1 MMMNILKSEQAT
13 FEQQEPR
20 IFTDG
25 PDQGGL
31 SVKIRHIRLN
41 PRFLPYRFLLAA
53 FFLIAVIVAVPIQTM
68 RAGAQT
74 QSNKI
79 PAPEATLGFK
89 IGEDRKLAKWDQF
102 LAYFGELAKAS
113 DRIKFE
119 TLGKTTLG
127 RPFVV
132 ATISS
137 PENLKRLDEF
147 REVQRK
153 LGDPRLLAKESESA
167 IGELIRAGRTVV
179 AITCSIHST
188 EVGGT
193 FTATEL
199 AYKLTSQNTPEVKQI
214 LDNVILLL
222 VPSLNPDGTD
232 IVADWYR
239 KTLGTPSE
247 GTTPPELY
255 HHYTGH
261 DNNRDWYAFTQV
273 ETQLTVDKILNVW
286 RPQILHDI
294 HQMGGGGARLF
305 VPPYMEPW
313 EPNIDPAII
322 AGVNALGTSM
332 AWEVISGGKPGVVFN
347 TMYDAW
353 TPARA
358 YAHYHAGLRVLSET
372 ASARLATPVEIPL
385 NRLGGGF
392 NYDAKSPS
400 WNFPSVWPGG
410 KWTLRDIVE
419 YQTAGA
425 TALLNHAARHRELY
439 LRNFYEVSK
448 RAVEAVGGPFA
459 IVLPE
464 PEPPASISNALKR
477 IKEGLN
483 QVTGTKEEKHEQSE
497 QVVKNV
503 IGEPSTDAEVIYYY
517 KIEGLDRLLSI
528 LRRGGVEVMRASKDF
543 VADGKNYA
551 TGAHIVFMKQPYGA
565 FARTLLEPQVY
576 PNLREYPGGPPK
588 RPYDVTA
595 HSLNL
600 LMNAKADFI
609 KAPFTVD
616 AKPEPAALV
625 IQSRVRPNAGVR
637 VAIYKNYLPSMD
649 EGWTRWMFDQY
660 RFPYMSLRDAEARE
674 GNLKA
679 KYDAIIIPDQSV
691 NAIVN
696 GLPGGASRGAATGDG
711 GGDERVTGVYPEEY
725 AGGLGEAGVKAL
737 REFVEAGGT
746 VITFNNASN
755 FAIEKLGAPAR
766 NVLKGVSARD
776 FYCPGSILRAQLDS
790 SSPLAFGLE
799 KESIAWFESGPAFE
813 ITDQASARAIARY
826 PESESPLLSGWV
838 LGDKLIRGR
847 AAMVEAKIGKGRII
861 LFGFRPQYRAQSL
874 ATFPLL
880 FNSILTSKSDQ

>member
-1 MMMNILKSEQAT
+1 MRLASRIHGAYITTSGNEIKYHSVGKLESKKMMRKRHFTRIL
-13 FEQQEPR
+13 
-20 IFTDG
+20 
-25 PDQGGL
+25 
-31 SVKIRHIRLN
+31 
-41 PRFLPYRFLLAA
+41 LLLYILLYVSGAGA
-53 FFLIAVIVAVPIQTM
+53 SIHST

-74 QSNKI
+74 RDTTSDSKV
-79 PAPEATLGFK
+79 PPPETSLGFK

-102 LAYFGELAKAS
+102 LAYFGELAKTS
-113 DRIKFE
+113 DRIKLD

-127 RPFVV
+127 RPFVA

-147 REVQRK
+147 KEIQRK
-153 LGDPRLLAKESESA
+153 LSDPRLLSNASEAA
-167 IGELIRAGRTVV
+167 INELIGKGKTVV
-179 AITCSIHST
+179 VITCSIHST

-199 AYKLTSQNTPEVKQI
+199 AYKLASQNTPEIRGI
-214 LDNVILLL
+214 LDNVIILL

-247 GTTPPELY
+247 GSSPPELY

-273 ETQLTVDKILNVW
+273 ETQLTVDKILNAW

-322 AGVNALGTSM
+322 SGVNALGTSM
-332 AWEVISGGKPGVVFN
+332 AWEVTSQGKAGVVFN

-358 YAHYHAGLRVLSET
+358 YSHYHAGLRVLSET
-372 ASARLATPVEIPL
+372 ASAQLATPVEVPF
-385 NRLGGGF
+385 NKLGGGF
-392 NYDAKSPS
+392 NYDAKEQS
-400 WNFPSVWPGG
+400 WNFPKPWTGG
-410 KWTLRDIVE
+410 KWTLRDIVD
-419 YQTAGA
+419 YQSAGA
-425 TALLNHAARHRELY
+425 MALLNHAARHRELY
-439 LRNFYEVSK
+439 LRSFYEISK
-448 RAVEAVGGPFA
+448 RAVEAQDGPFA
-459 IVLPE
+459 ILLPE
-464 PEPPASISNALKR
+464 PETPPSISDALKR

-483 QVTGTKEEKHEQSE
+483 QVTGTTEEKHEQGQ
-497 QVVKNV
+497 QVVKSV
-503 IGEPSTDAEVIYYY
+503 TDEPSTAAEVVYYY
-517 KIEGLDRLLSI
+517 KIEGLDRLLHI
-528 LRRGGVEVMRASKDF
+528 LRRGGVEVMRANKDF
-543 VADGKNYA
+543 TAGGNKYEA
-551 TGAHIVFMKQPYGA
+551 GTHIIFMRQPYGA
-565 FARTLLEPQVY
+565 FAKTLLESQVY
-576 PNLREYPGGPPK
+576 PDLRVYPGGPPK

-600 LMNAKADFI
+600 LMNVKSVFV
-609 KAPFTVD
+609 KEPFTVESR
-616 AKPEPAALV
+616 PEPAALV
-625 IQSRVRPNAGVR
+625 IQSRVRSNAGAR
-637 VAIYKNYLPSMD
+637 VAIYKNHLPSMD

-660 RFPYMSLRDAEARE
+660 KFIYTSLVDAEVRA
-674 GNLKA
+674 GGLKA

-691 NAIVN
+691 NALVN
-696 GLPGGASRGAATGDG
+696 GLPGIGRSDENAGAE
-711 GGDERVTGVYPEEY
+711 ERVSSAYPAEY
-725 AGGLGEAGVKAL
+725 AGGLGEAGVKSL
-737 REFVEAGGT
+737 REFIEAGGT
-746 VITFNNASN
+746 VITLNNASN
-755 FAIEKLGAPAR
+755 FAIEKLGVPAR
-766 NVLKGVSARD
+766 NVLKGVQARE

-790 SSPLAFGLE
+790 STPLTFGVE
-799 KESIAWFESGPAFE
+799 KESVAWFENSPAFE
-813 ITDQASARAIARY
+813 ITDQARARAIARY
-826 PESESPLLSGWV
+826 PESENPLLSGWI

-847 AAMVEAKIGKGRII
+847 AAMVEANIGKGRVI

>member
-1 MMMNILKSEQAT
+1 MMMNIRRFAL
-13 FEQQEPR
+13 
-20 IFTDG
+20 IVLL
-25 PDQGGL
+25 L
-31 SVKIRHIRLN
+31 SLSI
-41 PRFLPYRFLLAA
+41 
-53 FFLIAVIVAVPIQTM
+53 
-68 RAGAQT
+68 AGAPIHSTRARAQT
-74 QSNKI
+74 RNTTSDNNV
-79 PAPEATLGFK
+79 PPPETALGFK

-113 DRIKFE
+113 DRIKLD
-119 TLGKTTLG
+119 TVGKTTLG

-147 REVQRK
+147 KEIQRK
-153 LGDPRLLAKESESA
+153 LSDPRLLANASESA
-167 IGELIRAGRTVV
+167 ANDLIGMGKTVV
-179 AITCSIHST
+179 VITCSIHST

-199 AYKLTSQNTPEVKQI
+199 AYKLTSQNTQEVTRI

-239 KTLGTPSE
+239 KTLGTPAE
-247 GTTPPELY
+247 GSAPPELY

-313 EPNIDPAII
+313 EPNVDPAII

-332 AWEVISGGKPGVVFN
+332 AWEVISQGKAGVVFN

-358 YAHYHAGLRVLSET
+358 YAHYHAGLRILSET
-372 ASARLATPVEIPL
+372 ASARLATPVEVPF

-392 NYDAKSPS
+392 NYDAKDAS
-400 WNFPSVWPGG
+400 WNFPKPWPGG
-410 KWTLRDIVE
+410 KWTLRDIVD
-419 YQTAGA
+419 YQSAGA
-425 TALLNHAARHRELY
+425 MALLNHAARHRELY
-439 LRNFYEVSK
+439 LRNFYETGK
-448 RAVEAVGGPFA
+448 RAVEAKDKPYA
-459 IVLPE
+459 ILLPE
-464 PEPPASISNALKR
+464 PETPATISDALKR
-477 IKEGLN
+477 LKEGLN
-483 QVTGTKEEKHEQSE
+483 KVSGTDQEKHEQGE
-497 QVVKNV
+497 QVVKS
-503 IGEPSTDAEVIYYY
+503 ITGEPSTSAEVVYYY
-517 KIEGLDRLLSI
+517 KTEGLDRALNI

-543 VADGKNYA
+543 TAGGKKYA
-551 TGAHIVFMKQPYGA
+551 AGAHIIFMKQPYGA
-565 FARTLLEPQVY
+565 FAKALLESQVY
-576 PNLREYPGGPPK
+576 PDLREYPGGPPK

-600 LMNAKADFI
+600 LMNVQAVSVKE
-609 KAPFTVD
+609 PFDVE
-616 AKPEPAALV
+616 ARPEPAALV

-637 VAIYKNYLPSMD
+637 VAVYKNHLPSMD

-660 RFPYMSLRDAEARE
+660 RFPYFSLLDAEIRA
-674 GNLKA
+674 GGLKA

-691 NAIVN
+691 NALVN
-696 GLPGGASRGAATGDG
+696 GLPGAGSGASESAGAE
-711 GGDERVTGVYPEEY
+711 ERITGVYPAEY

-737 REFVEAGGT
+737 REFIEAGGT

-766 NVLKGVSARD
+766 NVLKGVPARD

-799 KESIAWFESGPAFE
+799 KESIAWFENSPAFE
-813 ITDQASARAIARY
+813 ITDQSSARAIARY
-826 PESESPLLSGWV
+826 PESESPLLSGWI
-838 LGDKLIRGR
+838 LGDKLVRGR
-847 AAMVEAKIGKGRII
+847 AAMVEANIGKGRVI

>member
-1 MMMNILKSEQAT
+1 MGPLDQETVGVKSRITTMKNIS
-13 FEQQEPR
+13 R
-20 IFTDG
+20 I
-25 PDQGGL
+25 
-31 SVKIRHIRLN
+31 
-41 PRFLPYRFLLAA
+41 
-53 FFLIAVIVAVPIQTM
+53 FLIATILIATFAAVRTPTM
-68 RAGAQT
+68 IAGAQA
-74 QSNKI
+74 QSNNI

-89 IGEDRKLAKWDQF
+89 IGEDRKLANWNQF
-102 LAYFGELAKAS
+102 LAYFGELAKTS
-113 DRIKFE
+113 DRIKLE

-132 ATISS
+132 ATISAS
-137 PENLKRLDEF
+137 ENLKRLDEF
-147 REVQRK
+147 KEIQRK
-153 LGDPRLLAKESESA
+153 LADPRLLAKESESA
-167 IGELIRAGRTVV
+167 IGELIKTGKNVV
-179 AITCSIHST
+179 VITCSIHST

-239 KTLGTPSE
+239 KTLGTPAE
-247 GTTPPELY
+247 GSTPPELY

-273 ETQLTVDKILNVW
+273 ETQLTVDKILNIW

-294 HQMGGGGARLF
+294 HQMGGNGARFF

-332 AWEVISGGKPGVVFN
+332 AWEMISRGKGGVVFN
-347 TMYDAW
+347 SIYDAW

-358 YAHYHAGLRVLSET
+358 YTHYHAGLRILSET
-372 ASARLATPVEIPL
+372 ASARLATPVEVPF

-392 NYDAKSPS
+392 NYNAKTPS
-400 WNFPSVWPGG
+400 WNFPAIWPGG
-410 KWTLRDIVE
+410 KWTLRDIVD

-425 TALLNHAARHRELY
+425 MALLNHAARHRELY
-439 LRNFYEVSK
+439 TRNFYEIGK
-448 RAVEAVGGPFA
+448 RAVEAKDGPFA
-459 IVLPE
+459 ILLPE
-464 PEPPASISNALKR
+464 PEMPASLANAFKR
-477 IKEGLN
+477 LRDGLG
-483 QVTGTKEEKHEQSE
+483 QVSGTSEEKHEQGE
-497 QVVKNV
+497 QIVKN
-503 IGEPSTDAEVIYYY
+503 ISGEPSTDAEVNYYF
-517 KIEGLDRLLSI
+517 KTEGVDRALSV
-528 LRRGGVEVMRASKDF
+528 LKRGGVEVMRASKDF
-543 VADGKNYA
+543 IADGKKYTA
-551 TGAHIVFMKQPYGA
+551 GAHIIYMKQPYAA
-565 FARTLLEPQVY
+565 FAKTLLESQVY
-576 PNLREYPGGPPK
+576 PDLREYPGGPPK

-600 LMNAKADFI
+600 LMNVKSVFI
-609 KAPFTVD
+609 KERFEVET
-616 AKPEPAALV
+616 KPEPSALV
-625 IQSRVRPNAGVR
+625 IQSRVRSNAGAR
-637 VAIYKNYLPSMD
+637 VALYKNHLPSMD
-649 EGWTRWMFDQY
+649 EGWTRWMFDNY
-660 RFPYMSLRDAEARE
+660 RFPFTSLRDAEARA
-674 GNLKA
+674 GDLRA

-691 NAIVN
+691 NALLN
-696 GLPGGASRGAATGDG
+696 GLPGEGRRTEIGGAA
-711 GGDERVTGVYPEEY
+711 GGDDRITGLYPAEY

-737 REFVEAGGT
+737 REFIEAGGT

-766 NVLKGVSARD
+766 NVLKGVSPRD
-776 FYCPGSILRAQLDS
+776 FYCPGSILRAQIDP
-790 SSPLAFGLE
+790 SSPLGFGLE
-799 KESIAWFESGPAFE
+799 KDSITWFENSPAFE
-813 ITDQASARAIARY
+813 ITDQSNAKVIARY
-826 PESESPLLSGWV
+826 PESESPLLSGWI

-874 ATFPLL
+874 TTFPLL

>member
-1 MMMNILKSEQAT
+1 MMMNIRRFALT
-13 FEQQEPR
+13 LLL
-20 IFTDG
+20 
-25 PDQGGL
+25 L
-31 SVKIRHIRLN
+31 SLS
-41 PRFLPYRFLLAA
+41 
-53 FFLIAVIVAVPIQTM
+53 IAGAPIHST

-74 QSNKI
+74 RNTTSDNNV
-79 PAPEATLGFK
+79 PPPETALGFK

-113 DRIKFE
+113 DRIKLD
-119 TLGKTTLG
+119 TIGKTTLG

-147 REVQRK
+147 KEIQRK
-153 LGDPRLLAKESESA
+153 LSDPRLLANASGSA
-167 IGELIRAGRTVV
+167 ANELIGMGKTVV
-179 AITCSIHST
+179 VITCSIHST

-199 AYKLTSQNTPEVKQI
+199 AYKLTSQNTQEVTRI

-239 KTLGTPSE
+239 KTLGTPAE
-247 GTTPPELY
+247 GSAPPELY

-313 EPNIDPAII
+313 EPNVDPAII

-332 AWEVISGGKPGVVFN
+332 AWEVISQGKAGVVFN

-358 YAHYHAGLRVLSET
+358 YAHYHAGLRILSET
-372 ASARLATPVEIPL
+372 ASARLATPVEVPF

-392 NYDAKSPS
+392 NYDAKDAS
-400 WNFPSVWPGG
+400 WNFPKPWPGG
-410 KWTLRDIVE
+410 KWTLRDIVD
-419 YQTAGA
+419 YQSAGA
-425 TALLNHAARHRELY
+425 MALLNHAARHRELY
-439 LRNFYEVSK
+439 LRNFYETSR
-448 RAVEAVGGPFA
+448 RAVEAKDRPYA
-459 IVLPE
+459 ILLPE
-464 PEPPASISNALKR
+464 PETPASISDALKR
-477 IKEGLN
+477 LKEGLN
-483 QVTGTKEEKHEQSE
+483 QVRGTDQEKHEQGE
-497 QVVKNV
+497 QVVKN
-503 IGEPSTDAEVIYYY
+503 ITGEPSTSAEVVYYY
-517 KIEGLDRLLSI
+517 KTEGLDRALNI
-528 LRRGGVEVMRASKDF
+528 LRRGGVEVMRANKDF
-543 VADGKNYA
+543 TAGGKKYA
-551 TGAHIVFMKQPYGA
+551 AGAHIIFMKQPYGA
-565 FARTLLEPQVY
+565 FAKALLESQVY
-576 PNLREYPGGPPK
+576 PDLREYPGGPPK

-600 LMNAKADFI
+600 LMNVKAAYV
-609 KAPFTVD
+609 KEPFAVD

-637 VAIYKNYLPSMD
+637 VAIYKNHLPSMD

-660 RFPYMSLRDAEARE
+660 RFPYASLLDAEVRA
-674 GNLKA
+674 GGLKA

-691 NAIVN
+691 NALVN
-696 GLPGGASRGAATGDG
+696 GL
-711 GGDERVTGVYPEEY
+711 
-725 AGGLGEAGVKAL
+725 
-737 REFVEAGGT
+737 
-746 VITFNNASN
+746 
-755 FAIEKLGAPAR
+755 
-766 NVLKGVSARD
+766 KGVPARD

-799 KESIAWFESGPAFE
+799 KESIAWFENSPAFE
-813 ITDQASARAIARY
+813 ITDPASARAIARY
-826 PESESPLLSGWV
+826 PESESPLLSGWI
-838 LGDKLIRGR
+838 LGDKLVRGR
-847 AAMVEAKIGKGRII
+847 AAM
-861 LFGFRPQYRAQSL
+861 
-874 ATFPLL
+874 
-880 FNSILTSKSDQ
+880 